1 MSLIKL
7 ENIYKEYGAEENKV
21 QALQNISID
30 INKGEMVAVMGSSG
44 SGKST
49 LLNIIGGLDKKTS
62 GNYYL
67 NGKDISELNNRELAS
82 LRNNYFGFV
91 VQHFALIED
100 YNVYQNIK
108 VPLDYSKYSKK
119 EKDEKI
125 NKILKQL
132 GINSQIKK
140 LPYQL
145 SGGQNQRVSI
155 ARALINDPEVI
166 LADEPT
172 GSLDKKTGQEVMNLL
187 KNINEDG
194 KTIIIVTHDDNV
206 ANMCERIIKI
216 EDGTIKY

>member
-67 NGKDISELNNRELAS
+67 NGKNISELNNRELAS

-119 EKDEKI
+119 DKDEKI